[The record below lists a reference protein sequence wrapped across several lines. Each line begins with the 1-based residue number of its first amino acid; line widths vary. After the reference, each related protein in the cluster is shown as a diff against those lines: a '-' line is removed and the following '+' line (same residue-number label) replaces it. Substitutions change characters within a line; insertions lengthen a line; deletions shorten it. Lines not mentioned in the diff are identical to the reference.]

1 MGTCYLRD
9 LKVKKV
15 SFVSRGANRKQF
27 FLAKSADFDT
37 SVNSNINSGG
47 TTTVRPEIK
56 SKVAEILKAERNIDK
71 VVALLKEDAT
81 LKATDAEVTEVK
93 EFLAMVPAPPDN
105 SAAAAALA
113 KAQADAKAA
122 EEEKQKLETRLNKIE
137 EDQHRAEVKKW
148 VDDECTHLNMGVDEA
163 VNQILKAEKVDKDTA
178 ETLKKSFKSTSDALK
193 SSVVLREVGRD
204 GEVTDPLCNN
214 LVAEVTKA
222 AGDIRKSAGSQ
233 KQSEII
239 VEAIKSVGGQRYE
252 QYRREFNHRAKTA

>member
-1 MGTCYLRD
+1 MATCYLRD

-37 SVNSNINSGG
+37 SVNNNINSGG

-56 SKVAEILKAERNIDK
+56 SKVAEILKAERNIEK

-81 LKATDAEVTEVK
+81 LKATDAEVTEVRD
-93 EFLAMVPAPPDN
+93 FLAMMPAPDT
-105 SAAAAALA
+105 SALE
-113 KAQADAKAA
+113 KAQAEAKKA

-137 EDQHRAEVKKW
+137 EDQHRAEIKRW
-148 VDDECTHLNMGVDEA
+148 VDDECAHLNMNVDEA

-178 ETLKKSFKSTSDALK
+178 ETLRKSFKSTSDALK
-193 SSVVLREVGRD
+193 SSVILREVGRD
-204 GEVTDPLCNN
+204 GEAMDPLCNN

-222 AGDIRKSAGSQ
+222 AGDIRKSASGQ

-239 VEAIKSVGGQRYE
+239 VDAIKSVGAHRYE
-252 QYRREFNHRAKTA
+252 QYRKEFNHRAKTA